1 MSTVDDALKSQ
12 TRNIEATYG
21 RPIAEWIDVVRASG
35 KTKHAD
41 VVAMLKGA
49 HAMTHG
55 AAHRVSIIARE
66 ALGTQQTRGDSETTV
81 IDGLYAGKKAAL
93 RPIHNKLL
101 AAVYVLGKDIEIA
114 PKKGYLSL
122 RRRKQFAMIKPAASH
137 VDVGLTLDDAA
148 TTERLESA
156 ATFNA
161 LFTHRVRV
169 RELRDV
175 DGELAAWLKRAY
187 TEAK

>member
-12 TRNIEATYG
+12 IRNIEATYG
-21 RPIAEWIDVVRASG
+21 RPIAGWIEIVRASS

-41 VVAMLKGA
+41 VVAMLKDKY
-49 HAMTHG
+49 AMTHG
-55 AAHRVSIIARE
+55 AAHRVSIVARE
-66 ALGTQQTRGDSETTV
+66 AIGKGQTGGDSETNV
-81 IDGLYAGKKAAL
+81 VDSLYAGKKAAL
-93 RPIHNKLL
+93 RPIHDKLL
-101 AAVYVLGKDIEIA
+101 AVIHALGKDIEIA

-122 RRRKQFAMIKPAASH
+122 RRRKQFAMIKPAAGH
-137 VDVGLTLDDAA
+137 VDVGLILDAA

-169 RELRDV
+169 REPHDV
-175 DGELAAWLKRAY
+175 DRELVAWLKRAY
-187 TEAK
+187 TGAK